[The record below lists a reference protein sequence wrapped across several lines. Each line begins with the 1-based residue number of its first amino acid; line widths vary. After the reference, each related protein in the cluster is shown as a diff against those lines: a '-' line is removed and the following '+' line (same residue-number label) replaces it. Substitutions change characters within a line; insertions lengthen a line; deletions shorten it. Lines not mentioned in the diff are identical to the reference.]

1 MSIATDRSWHFS
13 SLFNSPQ
20 CVVLVHHDIETCV
33 HELLVRVSRSRV
45 WVAPMSRPVRILDLL
60 FLTVPEIDGAESP
73 PSIWVKLSVSFLVGS
88 LGSDRVESTF
98 LRERGLIDETRP
110 MVMGDVRKDVL
121 SKTLVYGSF
130 LGKPV
135 FSFGVEK
142 QRRRSH
148 FFSSFFSPFVHA

>member
-1 MSIATDRSWHFS
+1 MSIATDRKWHFS
-13 SLFNSPQ
+13 SLFNSSQ
-20 CVVLVHHDIETCV
+20 CVVLVHRYIETCV

-98 LRERGLIDETRP
+98 LGNVD
-110 MVMGDVRKDVL
+110 
-121 SKTLVYGSF
+121 
-130 LGKPV
+130 
-135 FSFGVEK
+135 
-142 QRRRSH
+142 
-148 FFSSFFSPFVHA
+148 